1 MSSGSAL
8 DAWHFLLPKEGCS
21 APECEDAAAKNVRAQ
36 RFAIADGATEG
47 FDSRVWAR
55 LLVRCWIG
63 IDPPAIS
70 VEDFQPLACDL
81 GVRLRERWKRKTL
94 SWYAEEKAR
103 SGSFAAFLGVQF
115 SRQQSQLLWTAIAL
129 GDCCLVHQRG
139 GSIRVAFPISNSE
152 DFSSRPMLLPSLSSL
167 QDNAFAELKRLDGTA
182 EEGDEFILLS
192 DAIAAWYLRN
202 TEGSEHE
209 RSELLAL
216 LSGRDCDG
224 LEQLVRR
231 SQRLGTMRNDDV
243 VVMRIA
249 TARG

>member
-1 MSSGSAL
+1 MSGGSGL
-8 DAWHFLLPKEGCS
+8 DAWHFLLPKDGCS
-21 APECEDAAAKNVRAQ
+21 ASECEDAVALNLKAQ

-55 LLVRCWIG
+55 LLVRSWIR

-70 VEDFQPLACDL
+70 AEDFQPLARDL
-81 GVRLRERWKRKTL
+81 GVRLHERWKRKTL

-115 SRQQSQLLWTAIAL
+115 SSGQDQISWTAIAL

-139 GSIRVAFPISNSE
+139 DAIRVAFPISNSE
-152 DFSSRPMLLPSLSSL
+152 DFGSHPILLPSLTSL
-167 QDNAFAELKRLDGTA
+167 QDAAFAGLKLLEGTL

-192 DAIAAWYLRN
+192 DAIAAWYLGN
-202 TEGSEHE
+202 TENSQRD
-209 RSELLAL
+209 RSELLRL
-216 LSGRDCDG
+216 LSMRDCDG
-224 LEQLVRR
+224 LEELVRD
-231 SQRLGTMRNDDV
+231 SQRRGTMRNDDV

-249 TARG
+249 VARG